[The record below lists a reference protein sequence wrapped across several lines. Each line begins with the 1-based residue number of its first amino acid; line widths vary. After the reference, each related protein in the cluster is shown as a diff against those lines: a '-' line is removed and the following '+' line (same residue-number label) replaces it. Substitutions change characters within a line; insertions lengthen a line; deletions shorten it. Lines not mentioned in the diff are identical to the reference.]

1 MARTLSFK
9 CSTDR
14 SHNWNIFCDFTLFTT
29 WYSTGNERQTPT
41 GGTISEQIY
50 LGFTKNKHSTDV
62 LSPRAIAHKLFSFQL
77 LKRGPWKKV
86 VHPPSTTFPPLS
98 FDKKFHPLYI
108 DFMLKYFQNQNIFTI
123 VNFNWESLILKIFQH
138 KVYIKGMKFLVKAQW
153 RKSCWGGMYFFFPGA
168 LIS

>member
-1 MARTLSFK
+1 MSNLFRENILNMKYWPAHPQWKIKDSTLLLK
-9 CSTDR
+9 YR
-14 SHNWNIFCDFTLFTT
+14 
-29 WYSTGNERQTPT
+29 YSTGNERQTPT

-98 FDKKFHPLYI
+98 FDKEFHPLYI
-108 DFMLKYFQNQNIFTI
+108 DFMLKYFQN
-123 VNFNWESLILKIFQH
+123 
-138 KVYIKGMKFLVKAQW
+138 
-153 RKSCWGGMYFFFPGA
+153 
-168 LIS
+168 